1 MLDVADKLLIQEL
14 LNRASYGLDIQN
26 LEQIKACFTPDA
38 SMIVNIAGGTV
49 FGPFEGRET
58 IMKLMS
64 DSIDAQTDVRK
75 HVISNLF
82 FEEEADTTARTIS
95 NLTLFG
101 TENGDVR
108 LITTGFYHDQLI
120 KVDGQWRIA
129 VRQLDLDL
137 PY

>member
-1 MLDVADKLLIQEL
+1 MLDVEDKLLIQEL
-14 LNRASYGLDIQN
+14 LNRASYGLDIQS
-26 LEQIKACFTPDA
+26 LELIKACFTPDA

-49 FGPFEGRET
+49 FGPFEGREA

-64 DSIDAQTDVRK
+64 DAIDVQTDVRK

-82 FEEEADTTARTIS
+82 FEEETVSTARTIS

-101 TENGDVR
+101 TENGVVK

-120 KVDGQWRIA
+120 KIDGQWGIA
-129 VRQLDLDL
+129 VRQIDLDL

>member
-14 LNRASYGLDIQN
+14 LNRASYALDVQN
-26 LEQIKACFTPDA
+26 LEQIKSCFTQDA
-38 SMIVNIAGGTV
+38 RMVVNIAGGTV
-49 FGPFEGRET
+49 VGPFEGRET
-58 IMKLMS
+58 IMKLMA

-75 HVISNLF
+75 HVISNIL
-82 FEEEADTTARTIS
+82 FEEVTGSNVHVTS

-101 TENGDVR
+101 TENGVVR
-108 LITTGFYHDQLI
+108 LITTGFYHDQLKKI
-120 KVDGQWRIA
+120 DGKWGIA